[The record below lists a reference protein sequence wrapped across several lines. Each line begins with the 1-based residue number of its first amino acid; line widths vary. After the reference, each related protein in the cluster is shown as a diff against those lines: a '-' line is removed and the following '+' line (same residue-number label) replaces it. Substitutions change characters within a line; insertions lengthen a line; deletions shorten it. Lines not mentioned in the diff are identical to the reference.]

1 MNKLFLLLLFMPCLV
16 LSQERTKVPV
26 PTFKKNLISVGL
38 GLPAGD
44 FAATH
49 TAGISLEYMRCENG
63 FDNTNSIKE
72 GNKFQFIYGAGA
84 AWYLGKKA
92 TISQYPYNYPRFL
105 TAYSLGGLSFTASK
119 NIRLLAAAGPGIGI
133 YSGDASFWLT
143 GKMEGLYF
151 FSQRFG
157 AASSFI
163 LHQQLKADP
172 LLVLSLKAVYR
183 L

>member
-1 MNKLFLLLLFMPCLV
+1 MKKLFLLLLFMPIVV
-16 LSQERTKVPV
+16 LSQEIKKAPV
-26 PTFKKNLISVGL
+26 STLKKNLISVGAS
-38 GLPAGD
+38 LPAGD
-44 FAATH
+44 FATTH

-63 FDNTNSIKE
+63 IDNNNSKKE
-72 GNKFQFIYGAGA
+72 RNKFRFIYGAGT
-84 AWYLGKKA
+84 AWYKGKKV
-92 TISQYPYNYPRFL
+92 TVSQYAYNYPRFL
-105 TAYSLGGLSFTASK
+105 TAYSLGGVSYTATK
-119 NIRLLAAAGPGIGI
+119 NFHLFAAAGPGIGI

-151 FSQRFG
+151 FSQKFG
-157 AASSFI
+157 AATGFT